1 MENKAKS
8 NSIARH
14 PIYLILAV
22 VVMVG
27 IYASY
32 LRFSKG
38 LGATTHLS
46 DSVPWGLWI
55 WFTLTRVAISAG
67 GFILAAAFYI
77 FRVEKFHPVVRAA
90 VLTAF
95 TGYALVGLELIYDLG
110 LPLNFWH
117 PLIYWN
123 WHSPMLETSW
133 CIGLYFGVLS
143 MEMSIPFTERI
154 GWQKLS
160 GLLKNFAMV
169 FALVGAVLSTL
180 HQSSIGT
187 IFLISQGKL
196 SPIWYSSW
204 LPVLFLASALAGGLG
219 FLILELFLAQ
229 RFLDWNFP
237 QGLVKSF
244 GKFLLVLLVIYLALL
259 VADFIRLEKW
269 NFLAN
274 DPTAAAWFG
283 AEVAIGVVIPIIL
296 LAFRKVRESA
306 AGVRAGAILAVIG
319 VFLNRLNVTVVGFLL
334 QSKAHYF
341 PTWQEISITLMILAI
356 GMIFFITFAKLF
368 PVFQKPN
375 NLN

>member
-1 MENKAKS
+1 M
-8 NSIARH
+8 
-14 PIYLILAV
+14 
-22 VVMVG
+22 
-27 IYASY
+27 
-32 LRFSKG
+32 
-38 LGATTHLS
+38 
-46 DSVPWGLWI
+46 PWGLWI

-67 GFILAAAFYI
+67 GFILAAAFYL

-154 GWQKLS
+154 GWQKIS
-160 GLLKNFAMV
+160 GLMKNLAMV

-196 SPIWYSSW
+196 SPVWYSSA
-204 LPVLFLASALAGGLG
+204 LPILFLASALAGGLG

-229 RFLDWNFP
+229 RFLDWHFP
-237 QGLVKSF
+237 QDLVKPF
-244 GKFLLVLLVIYLALL
+244 GKLLLALL
-259 VADFIRLEKW
+259 SIYFVLLAADCIRLEKW

-274 DPTAAAWFG
+274 DPKAAVWFG
-283 AEVAIGVVIPIIL
+283 VEVGLGLVLPMAL
-296 LAFRKVRESA
+296 LASRRIRESA
-306 AGVRAGAILAVIG
+306 AGVRTAAVLAVIG

-334 QSKAHYF
+334 PSKAHYF
-341 PTWQEISITLMILAI
+341 PTWQEISTTLMILAI

-368 PVFQKPN
+368 PIFQKSDDPA
-375 NLN
+375 